1 MPLSSGGLG
10 EAWHFRM
17 AFPAEVAAS
26 GSAWGYCGAT
36 LRMRPLACPSV
47 LCLRPAPV
55 VDYDALR
62 SEAAGAVTQKVAD
75 INVLRTRLVRAERAA
90 DDTLAM

>member
-1 MPLSSGGLG
+1 MALSDGLSCRG
-10 EAWHFRM
+10 RRLWECLGLLWCNA
-17 AFPAEVAAS
+17 P
-26 GSAWGYCGAT
+26 

-47 LCLRPAPV
+47 LCLCPAPV
-55 VDYDALR
+55 IDYDALR
-62 SEAAGAVTQKVAD
+62 SEAAGALTHKVAD